1 VFGGE
6 RSLPVPAE
14 RRADAQ
20 PLRQAQ
26 LDAYAKVAVATSPKP
41 LAPKSFAVPS
51 AQNGVV
57 LPKTATDAE
66 LRLWLGLVL
75 CGASVVLIV
84 TWRRR
89 RHPAGGFAR

>member
-1 VFGGE
+1 MFRVSCSIFE
-6 RSLPVPAE
+6 E
-14 RRADAQ
+14 
-20 PLRQAQ
+20 
-26 LDAYAKVAVATSPKP
+26 VAVATSPKP